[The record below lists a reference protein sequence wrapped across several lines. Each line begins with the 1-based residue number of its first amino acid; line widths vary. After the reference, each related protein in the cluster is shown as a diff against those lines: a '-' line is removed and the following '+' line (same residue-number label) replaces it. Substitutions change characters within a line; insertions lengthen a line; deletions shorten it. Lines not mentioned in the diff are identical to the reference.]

1 MPRTDE
7 ERRKLRSA
15 CTVELNGFTEPT
27 PAQWFQELADWAS
40 AHDVQHD
47 HYGEGALIEG
57 FEATVAQ
64 TLGKPA
70 AVFMPSGVMAQLIA
84 LHLWAE
90 QSRLPR
96 FGAHATSHL
105 LVHEEQAYQAL
116 LQLHGVTVGDR
127 LRPILAKDLTAVAE
141 PLSCL
146 VVELPAREIGGQL
159 PEWDELEALKAAAR
173 ASGTPLHLDGARLWE
188 TRSFYQR
195 SYAQIVEG
203 FASVYVSAYKGVG
216 GIAGALLAGDAG
228 FVEQARLWRRRLG
241 GTLIKQSPLVAS
253 AAMRFDQRL
262 EVLDACYQRT
272 LSLAICLQGISGIRI
287 MPRTPQ
293 VNMLHVYFD
302 AEREAL
308 LEARDTVAER
318 HGCWLFGHVQQ
329 TDVPGWC
336 KTEYY
341 VGDQTLRVNDE
352 RISLLFTQLMAGVNE
367 YALRQRL

>member
-7 ERRKLRSA
+7 QRRQLRSA
-15 CTVELNGFTEPT
+15 CTFELNGFTEPC

-40 AHDVQHD
+40 AHDIRHD
-47 HYGEGALIEG
+47 HYGEGALIG
-57 FEATVAQ
+57 DFEAKVAE
-64 TLGKPA
+64 TLGKAA

-84 LHLWAE
+84 LHIWAE
-90 QSRLPR
+90 RMRLPR

-127 LRPILAKDLTAVAE
+127 LRPILADDLTAIAE

-159 PEWDELEALKAAAR
+159 PQWDELEALKAAAK
-173 ASGTPLHLDGARLWE
+173 ASGTPLHMDGARLWE

-195 SYAQIVEG
+195 SYAQIAEG
-203 FASVYVSAYKGVG
+203 FSSVYVSTYKGIG
-216 GIAGALLAGDAG
+216 GIAGALLAGDAA
-228 FVEQARLWRRRLG
+228 FVQQARLWRRRLG
-241 GTLIKQSPLVAS
+241 GTLIKQGPLVAS

-262 EVLDACYQRT
+262 DILDACYQRT
-272 LSLAICLQGISGIRI
+272 LGLASCLQAISGIRI
-287 MPRTPQ
+287 VPRTPQ

-302 AEREAL
+302 ADREAL
-308 LEARDTVAER
+308 LEARDAIAQQ
-318 HGCWLFGHVQQ
+318 HGCWLFGHVQT

-336 KTEYY
+336 KIEYY
-341 VGDQTLRVNDE
+341 VGDQTLRVDDE
-352 RISLLFTQLMAGVNE
+352 RIGSLFTQLMAEARVNS
-367 YALRQRL
+367 